1 MLRRFLLPFLLA
13 AFLALA
19 LTAGE
24 AGARLPAQK
33 VPSEPGTYATSYGDN
48 GIICPDRSAW
58 NNRNACIPDVP
69 AGTIDP
75 SVNIR
80 LPVPRPELA
89 VVPLRPAEGS
99 VTPMIYARVVQENAP
114 VFSHPAKA
122 AYGLPPTRRLGVGY
136 IWVSVRGRTTYEGR
150 QYYQI
155 NVQEYVPAEALSIHR
170 SSAFQGV
177 TLTEQP
183 EHPFAWILKAVQPRL
198 TPGGDV
204 NVNAPVY
211 RRYQLVEIA
220 STKHLGNEV
229 WYLIASD
236 QWINQVYVGKVAPAA
251 VPSGVGPDA
260 AWIDINLFEQT
271 LAAYVGGR
279 MVYATL
285 VSSGLSG
292 WNTPP
297 GLFQVWRR
305 VESGKMSGADNRP
318 DYYFLEDVPWTLYFN
333 QDIALH
339 GAYWHDG
346 FGYRHSHGCVNL
358 APLDAKWLFEWAPE
372 VAWVQVQSGQ

>member
-1 MLRRFLLPFLLA
+1 MLRRFLLPFMLAVLLA
-13 AFLALA
+13 LVP
-19 LTAGE
+19 TAGV
-24 AGARLPAQK
+24 AGARSPAHE
-33 VPSEPGTYATSYGDN
+33 VLSTPGTYETSYGDN
-48 GIICPDRSAW
+48 GIICLGRSAW
-58 NNRNACIPDVP
+58 NNRNPCILDFP
-69 AGTIDP
+69 AGTAAP
-75 SVNIR
+75 GGNIR
-80 LPVPRPELA
+80 LPIPRPELV
-89 VVPLRPAEGS
+89 VVPLQPAEGS
-99 VTPMIYARVVQENAP
+99 VTPLIYAQVVQENAP
-114 VFSHPAKA
+114 VFSHPVKA

-136 IWVSVRGRTTYEGR
+136 LWVSVQGRTTYEGR

-155 NVQEYVPAEALSIHR
+155 NPQEYVPAEALSIHR
-170 SSAFQGV
+170 ASAFQGV
-177 TLTEQP
+177 ILSEQP
-183 EHPFAWILKAVQPRL
+183 KGPFAWILRAVQPRL

-211 RRYQLVEIA
+211 GRYQLVEIA
-220 STKHLGNEV
+220 STEHLGNEV

-236 QWINQVYVGKVAPAA
+236 QWINQVYVGKVTPAA
-251 VPSGVGPDA
+251 VPPGVGPGA

-333 QDIALH
+333 RDIALH

-358 APLDAKWLFEWAPE
+358 APLDAKWLFEWATE
-372 VAWVQVQSGQ
+372 AVWVLVQSGK